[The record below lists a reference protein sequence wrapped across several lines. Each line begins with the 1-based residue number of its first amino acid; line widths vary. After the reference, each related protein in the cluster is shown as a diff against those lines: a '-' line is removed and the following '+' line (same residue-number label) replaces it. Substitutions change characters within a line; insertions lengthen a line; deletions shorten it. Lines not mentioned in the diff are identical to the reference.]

1 MGRCKRGCCWN
12 PYGICARKHEC
23 HCHDDPTPGQKMQAL
38 FKEAA
43 AMKEE
48 ETRWSR

>member
-23 HCHDDPTPGQKMQAL
+23 HCHNNKH
-38 FKEAA
+38 
-43 AMKEE
+43 EE
-48 ETRWSR
+48 ENPWNR